1 MPMVIEW
8 RLQNEEPMK
17 KSTWTTADLDARVAE
32 RTAELVIANEQL
44 NNKLA
49 SCRLNAQ
56 ELSKTAAAAKEANKA
71 MTLFLGD
78 MSHEL
83 RTPLNA
89 IIGFSDVIQ
98 SELFGAAG
106 NSKYVEYAKD
116 INQSGIY
123 LLRLTNDLLDVSRI
137 QAGKLT
143 LSEENVDLSG
153 AIDAS
158 LRLLRDEALARRVVL
173 SLDIPGDLPFMYA
186 DQTRIKQIF
195 INLIS
200 NAIKFTP
207 ADGTV
212 KIGASVLPDGAIR
225 VVVADTGIG
234 IAPDDLLK
242 VYERYGQVAN
252 SLPRANEGAG
262 LGLPLAKALTEQ
274 HGGKLE
280 IDSAV
285 GRGTTISV
293 TFPAS
298 LGVSRKAAS

>member
-1 MPMVIEW
+1 
-8 RLQNEEPMK
+8 MK
-17 KSTWTTADLDARVAE
+17 DSTWTTADLDARVAE

-49 SCRLNAQ
+49 SCILNAQ

-71 MTLFLGD
+71 MILFLGD

-137 QAGKLT
+137 QAGKLA
-143 LSEENVDLSG
+143 LSEENFDLSG

-173 SLDIPGDLPFMYA
+173 SLDIPGDLPFMNA

-207 ADGTV
+207 ANGTV

-252 SLPRANEGAG
+252 SLTRANEGAG

-293 TFPAS
+293 TFPAC
-298 LGVSRKAAS
+298 LGISRKAAS